1 MEEIEVE
8 SNNCMN
14 LSKGLTEANKEDMH
28 WQFTNLSFNVTLAHI
43 LDSIWRFNIS
53 NDTKCRKKVVVQ
65 CCSGLFKVL
74 QGNGQEHMILKDK

>member
-28 WQFTNLSFNVTLAHI
+28 WQFINLSFNVTLAHI
-43 LDSIWRFNIS
+43 LDSIGDSI
-53 NDTKCRKKVVVQ
+53 
-65 CCSGLFKVL
+65 
-74 QGNGQEHMILKDK
+74 